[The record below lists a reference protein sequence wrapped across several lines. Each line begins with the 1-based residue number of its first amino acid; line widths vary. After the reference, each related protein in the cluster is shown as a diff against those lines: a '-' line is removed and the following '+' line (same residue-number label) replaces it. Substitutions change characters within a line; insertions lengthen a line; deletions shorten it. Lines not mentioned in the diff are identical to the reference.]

1 MKKVM
6 AVIGIV
12 AVIIGFVAGVI
23 VATGFFLD
31 SFELK
36 PSKDES
42 DPRILKISSYGRKY
56 TEVPVMEQK
65 HYGF

>member
-23 VATGFFLD
+23 GATGFFLD
-31 SFELK
+31 TFELK
-36 PSKDES
+36 PSENER